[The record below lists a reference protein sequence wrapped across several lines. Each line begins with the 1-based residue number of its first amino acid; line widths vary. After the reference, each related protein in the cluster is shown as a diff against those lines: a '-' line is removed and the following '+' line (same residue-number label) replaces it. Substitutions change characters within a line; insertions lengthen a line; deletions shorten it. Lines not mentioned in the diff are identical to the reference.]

1 MVFSKPNS
9 PTSARLVLRIALI
22 GLASLTPA
30 AYAQQTAAA
39 GAPAP
44 PWAIGPVNFSGMV
57 DAYYNYTPNHP
68 GSRFLLYRNFD
79 VRANAFSLNMAQFQL
94 AMDPQPVGFTL
105 TLGAGRAWD
114 LFNFADT
121 ANGFDNMRYI
131 PQAYISYK
139 PGGLGGAQFDF
150 GKFYTSAGAELTETH
165 LAWNYSRSLMYANG
179 PYYHFGLRTSVPIG
193 EHFTAG
199 FQLVNGWNNV
209 EDNNSGKTVG
219 VATGVTFDKFSWFN
233 TYYAGPETSSV
244 NEGFRN
250 FNSSVVN
257 LTPSEKVSI
266 YGQFD
271 YGTEKV
277 RTGGSFDWIAVGGAA
292 KFQLAEKFAV
302 IPRFEYYY
310 DKDGFITGVDQKLK
324 EFTITGEYK
333 FRENFFTRLEYR
345 RDWSN
350 QFVFERGDIPGDV
363 QNQDTFAIGFV
374 AYFPPPDK

>member
-1 MVFSKPNS
+1 MVATKPAYWR
-9 PTSARLVLRIALI
+9 PAT
-22 GLASLTPA
+22 GLAILGISLLHVPA
-30 AYAQQTAAA
+30 LAQQTPP
-39 GAPAP
+39 PADP
-44 PWAIGPVNFSGMV
+44 KPLPWMIGPVNFSGMV
-57 DAYYNYTPNHP
+57 DTYFNYTPNHP
-68 GSRFLLYRNFD
+68 ESRFLLYRNFD
-79 VRANAFSLNMAQFQL
+79 VRANSFSLNMAQFQL

-121 ANGFDNMRYI
+121 ANGFDNMRYV
-131 PQAYISYK
+131 PQAFVSFR
-139 PGGLGGAQFDF
+139 PSGLGGSQFDF

-179 PYYHFGLRTSVPIG
+179 PYYHFGLRTTYPIG
-193 EHFTAG
+193 QHFTAG

-209 EDNNSGKTVG
+209 EDNNSAKTVG
-219 VATGVTFDKFSWFN
+219 VTSAVTFDKISWFN
-233 TYYAGPETSSV
+233 TYYGGTETSEF

-257 LTPSEKVSI
+257 FTPSEKFNAYV
-266 YGQFD
+266 QFD

-292 KFQLAEKFAV
+292 RIQLAEKLAV
-302 IPRFEYYY
+302 IPRIEYYY
-310 DKDGFITGVDQKLK
+310 DKDGFITGVGQKLN

-333 FRENFFTRLEYR
+333 FWDNFFTRLEYR

-350 QFVFERGDIPGDV
+350 QRVFERGAIPADV
-363 QNQDTFAIGFV
+363 KSQSTFAIGFV
-374 AYFPPPDK
+374 AYFPPPAP